1 VATRKNYPII
11 LNQLKE
17 KIRQARLKAV
27 HAVNNQLLIVYWEI
41 GNTILQQQKSEGWG
55 TKVIDR
61 LAVDLKMEFPDM
73 KGWSVRNI
81 KYMRAFAEAYPD
93 FLIVQQPAAQ
103 LATAQKVQQLAAQIP
118 WSHHQV
124 ILDKFKEQEQRLFY
138 IQKIVENGWSRNI
151 LLQQIETGVHNR
163 QGKVISNFE
172 TTLPPMQS
180 DLVKESFKSPYVFD
194 FLDMTEAIQERELEK
209 ALIQHL
215 KKFMLE
221 LGSGFAYVGNQFNL
235 VVENDDYFLDL
246 LFYNYRLRCF
256 VLFEL
261 KIGEFKPE
269 YAGKL
274 NFYINTVNEKIKL
287 RDDKSTIG
295 ILLCKTPN
303 KTVVKYSLQ
312 GITTPMG
319 VAEYKTL
326 PKEIKKELPAIE
338 TLNFELQK
346 EIEIQKK
353 PIQAKKDKL
362 NNLIATKKQPTKRSK
377 KQ

>member
-1 VATRKNYPII
+1 MAKQNNYPVV
-11 LNQLKE
+11 LKELKE
-17 KIRQARLKAV
+17 KIRQAQLKAV
-27 HAVNNQLLIVYWEI
+27 HAVNNQLLSVYWEI

-103 LATAQKVQQLAAQIP
+103 LTPVQKVQQLAAQIP
-118 WSHHQV
+118 WSHQQV
-124 ILDKFKEQEQRLFY
+124 ILDKFKSQEQRLFY
-138 IQKIVENGWSRNI
+138 IQKIIENGWSRNI
-151 LLQQIETGVHNR
+151 LLQQIETGLHNR
-163 QGKVISNFE
+163 QGKAISNFE

-180 DLVKESFKSPYVFD
+180 DLVRESFKSPYVFD
-194 FLDMTEAIQERELEK
+194 FLDLTQAMQERELEK

-221 LGSGFAYVGNQFNL
+221 LGRGFAYVGNQFNL
-235 VVENDDYFLDL
+235 VVEDDDYFLDL

-274 NFYINTVNEKIKL
+274 NFYINTVNDKIKNAE
-287 RDDKSTIG
+287 DKPTIG

-326 PKEIKKELPAIE
+326 PKEIKKQLPAIA
-338 TLNFELQK
+338 TLELELQK
-346 EIEIQKK
+346 EIELQKK
-353 PIQAKKDKL
+353 PVETKKDSLKKL
-362 NNLIATKKQPTKRSK
+362 MTKKK
-377 KQ
+377 KK